1 MSKLKP
7 SSSVFTPATA
17 TSTLDF
23 AGTLDLAGTGHP
35 LTVPTDASI
44 GSRVFR
50 ILAVLPPP
58 PLLASYNEVWM
69 GETLKKNLT
78 FLGPPRAIS
87 LCKTVWGAQN
97 EALEPSSL
105 GAQAIRCQ

>member
-1 MSKLKP
+1 
-7 SSSVFTPATA
+7 
-17 TSTLDF
+17 
-23 AGTLDLAGTGHP
+23 
-35 LTVPTDASI
+35 
-44 GSRVFR
+44 
-50 ILAVLPPP
+50 
-58 PLLASYNEVWM
+58 M